1 MTKDEVL
8 IAKHAIMTLES
19 ALGMLSNSNIPNSEL
34 MPILSMFSAVQEDL
48 VKLYAEDHAKKE
60 NTKTKTRKER
70 SSDSSRGNSC
80 SYESESMG
88 EFFAHSTDFDGFGDL
103 WDASDWDAHGF

>member
-8 IAKHAIMTLES
+8 IAKHALMTLES
-19 ALGMLSNSNIPNSEL
+19 ALTMLSNSNIPNSEL
-34 MPILSMFSAVQEDL
+34 MPILNMFSSVQEDL

-60 NTKTKTRKER
+60 NTKKRER
-70 SSDSSRGNSC
+70 TSESSRNNS

-88 EFFAHSTDFDGFGDL
+88 DFFAHSTDFDGFGDL
-103 WDASDWDAHGF
+103 WMFK

>member
-8 IAKHAIMTLES
+8 IAKHALMTLES

-34 MPILSMFSAVQEDL
+34 MPILNMFSSVQEDL

-60 NTKTKTRKER
+60 NTKKRER
-70 SSDSSRGNSC
+70 SSESSRDNSN
-80 SYESESMG
+80 YESESIG

-103 WDASDWDAHGF
+103 WMFK

>member
-8 IAKHAIMTLES
+8 VCKHALMTLES

-34 MPILSMFSAVQEDL
+34 MPILNMFSSVQEDL
-48 VKLYAEDHAKKE
+48 VNLYAEDHAKKE
-60 NTKTKTRKER
+60 NTKKRER
-70 SSDSSRGNSC
+70 SSESSRDNS

-88 EFFAHSTDFDGFGDL
+88 EFFAHSTDFDSFGDL
-103 WDASDWDAHGF
+103 WMFK

>member
-8 IAKHAIMTLES
+8 IAKHALMTLES
-19 ALGMLSNSNIPNSEL
+19 ALTMLSNSNIPNSEL
-34 MPILSMFSAVQEDL
+34 MPILNMFSSVQEDL
-48 VKLYAEDHAKKE
+48 VNLYAEDHAKKE
-60 NTKTKTRKER
+60 NTKKRER
-70 SSDSSRGNSC
+70 SSESSRDNS

-103 WDASDWDAHGF
+103 WMFK

>member
-8 IAKHAIMTLES
+8 VCKHALMTLES
-19 ALGMLSNSNIPNSEL
+19 ALTMLSNSNIPNSEL
-34 MPILSMFSAVQEDL
+34 MPILNMFSSVQEDL

-60 NTKTKTRKER
+60 NTKKRDR
-70 SSDSSRGNSC
+70 SSESSRANS

-103 WDASDWDAHGF
+103 WMFK

>member
-19 ALGMLSNSNIPNSEL
+19 ALTMLSNSNIPNSEL
-34 MPILSMFSAVQEDL
+34 MPILNMFSSVQEDL

-60 NTKTKTRKER
+60 NTKKHER
-70 SSDSSRGNSC
+70 SSESSRDNS

-88 EFFAHSTDFDGFGDL
+88 EFYAHSTDFDSFGDL
-103 WDASDWDAHGF
+103 WMFK

>member
-8 IAKHAIMTLES
+8 IAKHALMILES
-19 ALGMLSNSNIPNSEL
+19 ALTMLSNSNIPNSEL
-34 MPILSMFSAVQEDL
+34 MPILNMFSSVQEDL

-60 NTKTKTRKER
+60 NTKKRER
-70 SSDSSRGNSC
+70 TSESSRNNS

-88 EFFAHSTDFDGFGDL
+88 DFFAHSTDFDGFGDL
-103 WDASDWDAHGF
+103 WMFK

>member
-8 IAKHAIMTLES
+8 VCKHAIMTLES
-19 ALGMLSNSNIPNSEL
+19 ALTMLSNSNIPNSEL
-34 MPILSMFSAVQEDL
+34 MPILNMFSSVQEDL

-60 NTKTKTRKER
+60 NTKKRER
-70 SSDSSRGNSC
+70 SSESSRDNS

-103 WDASDWDAHGF
+103 WMFK

>member
-8 IAKHAIMTLES
+8 IAKHALMTLES
-19 ALGMLSNSNIPNSEL
+19 ALTMLSISNIPNSEL
-34 MPILSMFSAVQEDL
+34 MPILNMFSSVQEDL

-60 NTKTKTRKER
+60 NAKKRER
-70 SSDSSRGNSC
+70 SSESSRDNS

-103 WDASDWDAHGF
+103 WMFK

>member
-8 IAKHAIMTLES
+8 IAKHALMTLES
-19 ALGMLSNSNIPNSEL
+19 ALTMLSNSNIPNSEL

-60 NTKTKTRKER
+60 NTKKRER
-70 SSDSSRGNSC
+70 SSESSRGNS

-103 WDASDWDAHGF
+103 WMFK

>member
-19 ALGMLSNSNIPNSEL
+19 ALTMLSNSNIPNSEL
-34 MPILSMFSAVQEDL
+34 MPILNMFSSVQEDL

-60 NTKTKTRKER
+60 NTKKRER
-70 SSDSSRGNSC
+70 SSESSRDNS

-88 EFFAHSTDFDGFGDL
+88 DFFAHSTDFDGFGDL
-103 WDASDWDAHGF
+103 WMFK

>member
-8 IAKHAIMTLES
+8 VCKHALMTLES
-19 ALGMLSNSNIPNSEL
+19 ALTMLSNSNIPNSEL
-34 MPILSMFSAVQEDL
+34 MPILNMFSSVQEDL

-60 NTKTKTRKER
+60 NTKKRER
-70 SSDSSRGNSC
+70 SSESSRDNS

-88 EFFAHSTDFDGFGDL
+88 DFFAHSTDFDGFGDL
-103 WDASDWDAHGF
+103 WMFK

>member
-34 MPILSMFSAVQEDL
+34 MPILNMFSAVQEDL
-48 VKLYAEDHAKKE
+48 VKLYA
-60 NTKTKTRKER
+60 
-70 SSDSSRGNSC
+70 
-80 SYESESMG
+80 
-88 EFFAHSTDFDGFGDL
+88 DL
-103 WDASDWDAHGF
+103 GTSLTIVSWLSIV

>member
-8 IAKHAIMTLES
+8 VCKHAIMTLES

-34 MPILSMFSAVQEDL
+34 MPILNMFSAVQEDL

-60 NTKTKTRKER
+60 NTKKRER
-70 SSDSSRGNSC
+70 TSESSRNNYNSC
-80 SYESESMG
+80 SCESESMG

-103 WDASDWDAHGF
+103 WMFK

>member
-8 IAKHAIMTLES
+8 IAKHALMTLES

-34 MPILSMFSAVQEDL
+34 MPILNMFSAVQEDL
-48 VKLYAEDHAKKE
+48 VKLYAEDHAKRE
-60 NTKTKTRKER
+60 NTKKREH
-70 SSDSSRGNSC
+70 SSESSRDNS

-88 EFFAHSTDFDGFGDL
+88 EFFAHSTDFDSFGDL
-103 WDASDWDAHGF
+103 WMFK

>member
-8 IAKHAIMTLES
+8 VCKHAIMTLES

-34 MPILSMFSAVQEDL
+34 MPILNMVSSVQEDL

-60 NTKTKTRKER
+60 NTKKRER
-70 SSDSSRGNSC
+70 SSESSRDNS

-88 EFFAHSTDFDGFGDL
+88 EFFAHSTDFDSFGDL
-103 WDASDWDAHGF
+103 WMFK

>member
-8 IAKHAIMTLES
+8 IAKHALMTLES

-34 MPILSMFSAVQEDL
+34 MPILNMFSAVQEDL

-60 NTKTKTRKER
+60 NTKKRER
-70 SSDSSRGNSC
+70 SSESSRDNS

-88 EFFAHSTDFDGFGDL
+88 EFFAHSTDFDSFGDL
-103 WDASDWDAHGF
+103 WMFK

>member
-34 MPILSMFSAVQEDL
+34 MPILNMFSSVQEDL
-48 VKLYAEDHAKKE
+48 VKLYA
-60 NTKTKTRKER
+60 
-70 SSDSSRGNSC
+70 
-80 SYESESMG
+80 
-88 EFFAHSTDFDGFGDL
+88 DL
-103 WDASDWDAHGF
+103 GTSLTIVSWLSIV